1 MPTALYAM
9 AIPDFEESRKQVNTM
24 CGYILII
31 AIMSGIGAT
40 LGKCFFAV
48 TGENITM
55 NVRIN
60 LYKSMLRK
68 NLGWFDKR
76 ENSTGILTGVLSRD
90 VGFLNAVSTEQ
101 QAV

>member
-1 MPTALYAM
+1 M
-9 AIPDFEESRKQVNTM
+9 
-24 CGYILII
+24 II
-31 AIMSGIGAT
+31 AVMSGVGGT

-68 NLGWFDKR
+68 NLGWFD
-76 ENSTGILTGVLSRD
+76 
-90 VGFLNAVSTEQ
+90 
-101 QAV
+101 